1 MPRNVELD
9 HDETMTPH
17 VRSITLVRHGRTAY
31 NAQHRLQGQIDI
43 PLDEVGMWQVRQT
56 ASALREL
63 YVDRHPE
70 AACQLVVCSDL
81 KTRGRHR
88 TRVRRPART
97 RRASRRPCARTQLR
111 RLGSIAVEELAKRFP
126 EDYLSWAQF
135 RGGELKYGAEPK
147 QNVGRRGVE
156 ALNDWASKAG
166 SDTDLYVFSHGAWI
180 SQTLQTLLGLSEV
193 HGDFADILSMRNAHW
208 VRLAPLE
215 LQGAL
220 RWRLV
225 DYNHGPAIADTRAVG
240 ASAAIAADENGG

>member
-81 KTRGRHR
+81 KRAAATAHAFADPLGLDVHPDV
-88 TRVRRPART
+88 RVRER
-97 RRASRRPCARTQLR
+97 SF
-111 RLGSIAVEELAKRFP
+111 GDWEGIAVEELAKRFP

-156 ALNDWASKAG
+156 ALAMSIASVMANGSVTSNATMSVAFMRSAAAAAMRMASMESCNAG
-166 SDTDLYVFSHGAWI
+166 MFSAPI
-180 SQTLQTLLGLSEV
+180 RASSPLLRV
-193 HGDFADILSMRNAHW
+193 ACFRNRPW
-208 VRLAPLE
+208 SRTGRRGGPRSR
-215 LQGAL
+215 L
-220 RWRLV
+220 RW
-225 DYNHGPAIADTRAVG
+225 
-240 ASAAIAADENGG
+240 

>member
-17 VRSITLVRHGRTAY
+17 VRSITLVRHGRHRIQRA
-31 NAQHRLQGQIDI
+31 AQAAGTDRHSARH
-43 PLDEVGMWQVRQT
+43 EVGMWQVRQT

-81 KTRGRHR
+81 KRAAATAHAFADPLGLDVYPDV
-88 TRVRRPART
+88 RVRER
-97 RRASRRPCARTQLR
+97 SF
-111 RLGSIAVEELAKRFP
+111 GDWEGIAVEELAKRFP

-156 ALNDWASKAG
+156 ALNDWRRRPG

-180 SQTLQTLLGLSEV
+180 SQTLQTLLG
-193 HGDFADILSMRNAHW
+193 
-208 VRLAPLE
+208 
-215 LQGAL
+215 
-220 RWRLV
+220 
-225 DYNHGPAIADTRAVG
+225 
-240 ASAAIAADENGG
+240 

>member
-81 KTRGRHR
+81 KRAAATAHAFADPLGLDVHPDV
-88 TRVRRPART
+88 RVRER
-97 RRASRRPCARTQLR
+97 SF
-111 RLGSIAVEELAKRFP
+111 GDWEGIAVEELAKRFP

-147 QNVGRRGVE
+147 QNVGRRRRP
-156 ALNDWASKAG
+156 APIPTCTCSRMAPG
-166 SDTDLYVFSHGAWI
+166 SRRRCRRCWD
-180 SQTLQTLLGLSEV
+180 
-193 HGDFADILSMRNAHW
+193 
-208 VRLAPLE
+208 
-215 LQGAL
+215 
-220 RWRLV
+220 
-225 DYNHGPAIADTRAVG
+225 
-240 ASAAIAADENGG
+240 

>member
-1 MPRNVELD
+1 MQ
-9 HDETMTPH
+9 

-31 NAQHRLQGQIDI
+31 NKAGRIQGWVDI
-43 PLDEVGMWQVRQT
+43 PLDATGQWQVEQT
-56 ASALREL
+56 GRALRDL
-63 YVDRHPE
+63 YVTSEP
-70 AACQLVVCSDL
+70 AARQLVVASDL
-81 KTRGRHR
+81 TRAQQSAHAFADPLGLDVHPDV
-88 TRVRRPART
+88 RVRER
-97 RRASRRPCARTQLR
+97 SF
-111 RLGSIAVEELAKRFP
+111 GDWEGIAVEELAKRFP

-225 DYNHGPAIADTRAVG
+225 DYNHGPAIADT
-240 ASAAIAADENGG
+240 EQWEHPQL

>member
-81 KTRGRHR
+81 NARPPPPTRSADPLDSTCIPTSVCANAASAIGKASPSKSSPNGSPRIICHGPSSAAASSSMAQNRSR
-88 TRVRRPART
+88 TSAGV
-97 RRASRRPCARTQLR
+97 ASRR
-111 RLGSIAVEELAKRFP
+111 
-126 EDYLSWAQF
+126 
-135 RGGELKYGAEPK
+135 
-147 QNVGRRGVE
+147 
-156 ALNDWASKAG
+156 
-166 SDTDLYVFSHGAWI
+166 
-180 SQTLQTLLGLSEV
+180 
-193 HGDFADILSMRNAHW
+193 
-208 VRLAPLE
+208 
-215 LQGAL
+215 
-220 RWRLV
+220 
-225 DYNHGPAIADTRAVG
+225 
-240 ASAAIAADENGG
+240 

>member
-70 AACQLVVCSDL
+70 AACQLVVCSDSQ
-81 KTRGRHR
+81 TRGRHR

-111 RLGSIAVEELAKRFP
+111 RLGRHRRRRARQTVPRG
-126 EDYLSWAQF
+126 LSVMGPVPRRRAQVW
-135 RGGELKYGAEPK
+135 RRTEAERR
-147 QNVGRRGVE
+147 QAWCRGVE
-156 ALNDWASKAG
+156 R
-166 SDTDLYVFSHGAWI
+166 
-180 SQTLQTLLGLSEV
+180 LGVEGRL
-193 HGDFADILSMRNAHW
+193 RYRP
-208 VRLAPLE
+208 VRVLA
-215 LQGAL
+215 
-220 RWRLV
+220 WRL
-225 DYNHGPAIADTRAVG
+225 DSRRRCRRCWD
-240 ASAAIAADENGG
+240 

>member
-1 MPRNVELD
+1 MMR
-9 HDETMTPH
+9 TMTPH

-63 YVDRHPE
+63 YVDRRPE
-70 AACQLVVCSDL
+70 AARQLVVCSDL
-81 KTRGRHR
+81 KRAAATAHAFADPLGLDVHPDV
-88 TRVRRPART
+88 RVRER
-97 RRASRRPCARTQLR
+97 SF
-111 RLGSIAVEELAKRFP
+111 GDWEGIAVEELAKRFP

-215 LQGAL
+215 LQDTL

-225 DYNHGPAIADTRAVG
+225 DYNHGPAIADT
-240 ASAAIAADENGG
+240 EQWEHPQL

>member
-81 KTRGRHR
+81 KRAAATAHAFADPLGLDVHPDV
-88 TRVRRPART
+88 RVRERSFGDWK
-97 RRASRRPCARTQLR
+97 ASPSKSSPN
-111 RLGSIAVEELAKRFP
+111 GSPRIICHGP
-126 EDYLSWAQF
+126 SC

-156 ALNDWASKAG
+156 ALTIG
-166 SDTDLYVFSHGAWI
+166 VEGRLRY
-180 SQTLQTLLGLSEV
+180 
-193 HGDFADILSMRNAHW
+193 RP
-208 VRLAPLE
+208 VRVLA
-215 LQGAL
+215 
-220 RWRLV
+220 WRLDLADVADAAGIERSAWRFRRHSV
-225 DYNHGPAIADTRAVG
+225 DAQRALGAAGAVGTAGRAAVASGRLQPWSGDRRHRAVG

>member
-81 KTRGRHR
+81 KRAAATAHAFADPLGLDVHPDV
-88 TRVRRPART
+88 RVRERSFGDWEASPSKSSPNGSPRIICHGPNSAAASSSMAQNRSRT
-97 RRASRRPCARTQLR
+97 SAGVASRR
-111 RLGSIAVEELAKRFP
+111 
-126 EDYLSWAQF
+126 
-135 RGGELKYGAEPK
+135 
-147 QNVGRRGVE
+147 
-156 ALNDWASKAG
+156 
-166 SDTDLYVFSHGAWI
+166 
-180 SQTLQTLLGLSEV
+180 
-193 HGDFADILSMRNAHW
+193 
-208 VRLAPLE
+208 
-215 LQGAL
+215 
-220 RWRLV
+220 
-225 DYNHGPAIADTRAVG
+225 
-240 ASAAIAADENGG
+240 